1 METKLQKIINNNRW
15 IVSKIRDLK
24 NITFPTIV
32 KARKWENIHFWNK
45 QKIYEAL
52 IEMNLI
58 TNEMTINDLFSEE
71 KEIWEDNQE
80 TSMNLQE
87 VI

>member
-58 TNEMTINDLFSEE
+58 TNEITINDLFSKAET
-71 KEIWEDNQE
+71 WEDKKE
-80 TSMNLQE
+80 TPTNSQG

>member
-58 TNEMTINDLFSEE
+58 TNEITINDLFSEE
-71 KEIWEDNQE
+71 EAWEDNKE

>member
-32 KARKWENIHFWNK
+32 KAKKWENIHFWNK

-52 IEMNLI
+52 LEMNLI
-58 TNEMTINDLFSEE
+58 TNEMTINDLFSLVEEVWE
-71 KEIWEDNQE
+71 KESN
-80 TSMNLQE
+80 TSPEKTNSY
-87 VI
+87 